1 MIVGKTVQVPMT
13 SDCQVT
19 STQAEYNCFSAP
31 TLL

>member
-1 MIVGKTVQVPMT
+1 MT